1 MKAKKRGF
9 VTTGADIVK
18 RESFLALYKGLGAVL
33 TGIVPK
39 MAIRFS
45 SYEWY
50 KGLLADKAGNVSGQA
65 TFLGESARSSAKYR
79 RGRQYGKEK
88 LTTYRDSWSIGW
100 CNRSSGGG
108 HANGG
113 CED

>member
-9 VTTGADIVK
+9 VTTGAEIVK

-65 TFLGESARSSAKYR
+65 TFLGEFAQNCATHR
-79 RGRQYGKEK
+79 RARQYEQEK
-88 LTTYRDSWSIGW
+88 LTTYRNSWSSGRY
-100 CNRSSGGG
+100 NRSSGGSY
-108 HANGG
+108 ANGG
-113 CED
+113 CEN